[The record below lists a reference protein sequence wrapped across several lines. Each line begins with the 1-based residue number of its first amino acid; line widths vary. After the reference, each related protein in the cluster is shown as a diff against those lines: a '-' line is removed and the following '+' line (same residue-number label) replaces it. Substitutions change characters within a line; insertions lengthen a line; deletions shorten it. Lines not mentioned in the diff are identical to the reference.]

1 MNSNE
6 HIGFRGTSLL
16 ILAAFTILIGCEN
29 SFEPI
34 KENDQYYF
42 SIFGTLD
49 ASTDTQWVRVMPVR
63 ETKFTSPEPQ
73 NIRVTITEKSTGSV
87 TVMEDSLFT
96 LRDGYYAWIYW
107 TTDDIKT
114 GEDYLF
120 EATNEEGKTSTVD
133 VSVPENFPTPPVDYD
148 EGDPVAQIYVDGVE
162 RLVVTDIIF
171 YFRTISQEGVSP
183 LYNESISQ
191 MDDIRT
197 ELDGTQV
204 VYGYPG
210 QGKGVI
216 NESYGTD
223 RVSVRHEWQEVQV
236 ISGGPGWPDVGDLTE
251 QERLLPGAISNVN
264 KGLGVLAGIVSK
276 RVPLESCYD
285 DEGNLE
291 ACPLLEPRTVIDVR
305 Q

>member
-6 HIGFRGTSLL
+6 HKGLRSTSLL
-16 ILAAFTILIGCEN
+16 ILALVTIMLGCEN
-29 SFEPI
+29 SFEPL

-63 ETKFTSPEPQ
+63 KSIFTSPKPL
-73 NIRVTITEKSTGSV
+73 NARVTITEKRTGSV
-87 TVMEDSLFT
+87 TVMQDSLFA

-107 TTDDIKT
+107 TTADIKT

-120 EATNEEGKTSTVD
+120 EATNEEGETSTVD
-133 VSVPENFPTPPVDYD
+133 VFVPEDFPTPPVDYD

-162 RLVVTDIIF
+162 RLVIADIIF
-171 YFRTISQEGVSP
+171 YFRTVSQSGISP
-183 LYNESISQ
+183 LYHQAISQ
-191 MDDIRT
+191 MGDVRI
-197 ELDGTQV
+197 ESDGTQV

-210 QGKGVI
+210 QGKGII

-223 RVSVRHEWQEVQV
+223 RISVMHEWQEVRV
-236 ISGGPGWPDVGDLTE
+236 ISGGPGWPEVGDLSE
-251 QERLLPGAISNVN
+251 EERFLPGAISNVN